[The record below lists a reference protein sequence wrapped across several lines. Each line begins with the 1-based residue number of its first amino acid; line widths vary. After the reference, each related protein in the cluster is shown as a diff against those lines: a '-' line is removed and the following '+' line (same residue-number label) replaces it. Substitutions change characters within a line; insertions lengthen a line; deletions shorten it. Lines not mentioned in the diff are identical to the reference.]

1 MHRCE
6 PKFAIVSLKKERE
19 NSLAIV
25 PMGLTAVLL
34 TEIFRSFSDMIWV
47 HQELFYQ
54 LSYIHVVQKLKYVF
68 FVVQHE
74 IKMEYSMDFEWQI
87 LNSYPGHSVCQCRL
101 VDVGITSFRI
111 SGKFSKELYMCITC
125 FLSTVYF
132 YILISRYNYQAALRR
147 YINVLRLLF
156 IHFLLILKK
165 QVTGL

>member
-6 PKFAIVSLKKERE
+6 PEFAIVSLKKERE

-101 VDVGITSFRI
+101 VDVGTTSFE
-111 SGKFSKELYMCITC
+111 SLANSQKELYMHITS
-125 FLSTVYF
+125 F
-132 YILISRYNYQAALRR
+132 
-147 YINVLRLLF
+147 
-156 IHFLLILKK
+156 
-165 QVTGL
+165 